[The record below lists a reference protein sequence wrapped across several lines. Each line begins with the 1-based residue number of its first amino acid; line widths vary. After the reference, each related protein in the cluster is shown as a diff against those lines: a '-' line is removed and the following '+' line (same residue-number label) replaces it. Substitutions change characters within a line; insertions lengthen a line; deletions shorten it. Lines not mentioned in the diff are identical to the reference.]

1 MLMLLSSI
9 NSFAE
14 KNNYL
19 DLGLGTTNN
28 NSVPMIS
35 LYYGHKLTIERSIHE
50 DAKEPG
56 CFDCHLPMARVYDA
70 PGIQF
75 KGRGFY
81 STGG

>member
-1 MLMLLSSI
+1 MIYYYRCGQCGEGLS
-9 NSFAE
+9 
-14 KNNYL
+14 
-19 DLGLGTTNN
+19 
-28 NSVPMIS
+28 V
-35 LYYGHKLTIERSIHE
+35 ERSIHE
-50 DAKEPG
+50 QAKDPG